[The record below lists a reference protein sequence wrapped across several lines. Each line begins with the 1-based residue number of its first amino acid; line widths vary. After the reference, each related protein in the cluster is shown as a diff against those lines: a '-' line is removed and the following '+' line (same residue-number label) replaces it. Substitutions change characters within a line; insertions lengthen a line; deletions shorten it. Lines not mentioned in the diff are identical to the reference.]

1 MRAKATS
8 RRSRRKRLSPTHR
21 YPGSRRSPTET
32 THSRWV
38 HGTPRPADRPL
49 RTTDRDRAVRRLVE
63 QVMSTEPLRPRSACV
78 LDRRERLLTPRPA
91 LDRAPTGRVAR
102 PRARAPASWLS
113 QIEIVFS
120 VIRRKVLTPN
130 VVASLQAVFDRLDA
144 FEPHCNQI
152 AKPFE
157 SNFARRTGGIP
168 LRTGMSRDLLYRPRS
183 PSRVLSDMSRMGSRN
198 PGTAKYSGGVQSPQ
212 SVVLCSD
219 VVESGQTRVDAQIA
233 PGSSNGV
240 RVSPSS

>member
-1 MRAKATS
+1 
-8 RRSRRKRLSPTHR
+8 
-21 YPGSRRSPTET
+21 
-32 THSRWV
+32 
-38 HGTPRPADRPL
+38 
-49 RTTDRDRAVRRLVE
+49 
-63 QVMSTEPLRPRSACV
+63 MSTEPYARA
-78 LDRRERLLTPRPA
+78 RRVFWIVENGSSHRGQPSIERLQGEWPDLVLVHLPFY
-91 LDRAPTGRVAR
+91 
-102 PRARAPASWLS
+102 ASWLS

-120 VIRRKVLTPN
+120 VIWRKVLTPN
-130 VVASLQAVFDRLDA
+130 VVASVQAVFDRLDA
-144 FEPHCNQI
+144 FEHHCNQI

-157 SNFARRTGGIP
+157 SNFARRTGEIP

-219 VVESGQTRVDAQIA
+219 VVESGQTRVDAQIG

-240 RVSPSS
+240 RVSRPRNEGVGRSRLPVGSPRSPCKRVDLEPVSV

>member
-1 MRAKATS
+1 
-8 RRSRRKRLSPTHR
+8 
-21 YPGSRRSPTET
+21 
-32 THSRWV
+32 
-38 HGTPRPADRPL
+38 
-49 RTTDRDRAVRRLVE
+49 
-63 QVMSTEPLRPRSACV
+63 MSTEPYARA
-78 LDRRERLLTPRPA
+78 RRVFWIVENGSSHRGQPSIERLQGEWPDLVLVHLPFY
-91 LDRAPTGRVAR
+91 
-102 PRARAPASWLS
+102 ASWLS

-130 VVASLQAVFDRLDA
+130 VVASLQAVFDA
-144 FEPHCNQI
+144 FERHCNQI

-168 LRTGMSRDLLYRPRS
+168 LRTGMSRDPLYRPRS

-219 VVESGQTRVDAQIA
+219 VVESGQTRVDAQIG